1 LFLYGTFKFVILLI
15 NSTISK
21 GIILLVLYSFDFIV
35 SSFLNKTPG
44 RARYR
49 VSCVFNSKALSICE
63 SFIYYTPFIMY
74 HFIPFSP
81 ITSCQRI
88 LNELKEYRPSN
99 VIRTCRE
106 FAPPPIYNVG
116 FELSH
121 RCNPETLYF
130 CAPFTS

>member
-1 LFLYGTFKFVILLI
+1 
-15 NSTISK
+15 
-21 GIILLVLYSFDFIV
+21 
-35 SSFLNKTPG
+35 
-44 RARYR
+44 
-49 VSCVFNSKALSICE
+49 
-63 SFIYYTPFIMY
+63 MY

-130 CAPFTS
+130 CAPFTSWVILQFIIDKKCGSIL